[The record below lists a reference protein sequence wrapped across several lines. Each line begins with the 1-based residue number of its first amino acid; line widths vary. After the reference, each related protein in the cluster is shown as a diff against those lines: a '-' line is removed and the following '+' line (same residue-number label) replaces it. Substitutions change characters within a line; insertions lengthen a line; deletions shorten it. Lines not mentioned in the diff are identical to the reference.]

1 MKKITISTVLVCSAF
16 FINAQQ
22 KNDPT
27 FNDYFQKRGIF
38 SPAPPVTSLKPLIK
52 ITPAITM
59 KNTVATI
66 ASAKAKL
73 SHTLPNGNKVY
84 ILPQDNM
91 PCIVPDMQ
99 QFSMPVAKSELNGSM
114 PNAVIPQQ
122 IIP

>member
-1 MKKITISTVLVCSAF
+1 MKKISICTVLVCSAF

-22 KNDPT
+22 KNNPT

-38 SPAPPVTSLKPLIK
+38 SPESPKLFSKPNIPITPGIVRNLSVTSPLQ
-52 ITPAITM
+52 
-59 KNTVATI
+59 
-66 ASAKAKL
+66 KAKL
-73 SHTLPNGNKVY
+73 SHTLANGSKIY
-84 ILPQDNM
+84 LLPQDNM
-91 PCIVPDMQ
+91 PCIVPDTQ